1 MRVEAGG
8 GGAEGAEGEVGVVD
22 GLVGGQAGGVHV
34 GEVGMEVAEGCDGG
48 AFTGEDVDVGEEG
61 VEGAGVS

>member
-1 MRVEAGG
+1 MHA
-8 GGAEGAEGEVGVVD
+8 
-22 GLVGGQAGGVHV
+22 

-48 AFTGEDVDVGEEG
+48 ALAGEDVDVGEEG